1 MKLVPN
7 ARRSWRWLSVQI
19 ATLSGIV
26 PGAWLAVPD
35 DMRAAVP
42 PEWLAV
48 AAIVMAAMI
57 VVGRLIDQ
65 GGPDA

>member
-1 MKLVPN
+1 
-7 ARRSWRWLSVQI
+7 
-19 ATLSGIV
+19 
-26 PGAWLAVPD
+26 
-35 DMRAAVP
+35 MRAAVP

-65 GGPDA
+65 GGDNA